1 MDTLEHINSMTRQAY
16 NLAVQKYHD
25 LFHNEMNEKEYD
37 RKLLDSFSAKFNK
50 DSLICDAGCGP
61 SGHIGRYLF
70 DKGIK
75 VVGVDISEKCVEL
88 ARLNNPKIKFE
99 CADISKMPFDNNS
112 FDGLISYYSIIN
124 TPKIY
129 LGRIFAEFRR
139 VLKPGGNLL
148 VAVKVGTNEGYIDD
162 LLGIKTKIYSTLFT
176 QEEIVAYFSQA
187 GFLLEF
193 FDKRNPY
200 DFEISNERI
209 FAIGKSFEINRLC
222 LLLTPSSEQA
232 TGHIKNIFQSS
243 G

>member
-16 NLAVQKYHD
+16 NLAARKYHD

-129 LGRIFAEFRR
+129 VGRIFAEFRR
-139 VLKPGGNLL
+139 VLKPGGSLL
-148 VAVKVGTNEGYIDD
+148 VAVKAGTVEGYIDD
-162 LLGIKTKIYSTLFT
+162 LLGIKTKIYNTLFT
-176 QEEIVAYFSQA
+176 QEEIVAYFSQS

-209 FAIGKSFEINRLC
+209 FAIGKK
-222 LLLTPSSEQA
+222 LLD
-232 TGHIKNIFQSS
+232 
-243 G
+243 

>member
-1 MDTLEHINSMTRQAY
+1 MDTLKSINLLTRQAY
-16 NLAVQKYHD
+16 NLAAQKYHE

-37 RKLLDSFSAKFNK
+37 RKLLDSFAARFNK

-61 SGHIGRYLF
+61 SAHIGKYLF

-75 VVGVDISEKCVEL
+75 IVGVDISEECIEL
-88 ARLNNPKIKFE
+88 ARLYNPKMKFE
-99 CADISKMPFDNNS
+99 CADIASMPFVNNS

-129 LGRIFAEFRR
+129 ISKIFSEFRR
-139 VLKPGGNLL
+139 VLKPDGFLL
-148 VAVKVGTNEGYIDD
+148 VSVKSGTTEGYIDD
-162 LLGIKTKIYSTLFT
+162 LLGIKTQTYFSLFI
-176 QEEIVAYFSQA
+176 QEEIVNNFSRA

-209 FAIGKSFEINRLC
+209 FAIGKKI
-222 LLLTPSSEQA
+222 
-232 TGHIKNIFQSS
+232 
-243 G
+243 

>member
-1 MDTLEHINSMTRQAY
+1 MDSLEHINSLTRQAY
-16 NLAVQKYHD
+16 NTAAQKYHD

-37 RKLLDSFSAKFNK
+37 RKLLDSFAAKFNK

-70 DKGIK
+70 EKGIK

-88 ARLNNPKIKFE
+88 AQLNNPEMKFE
-99 CADISKMPFDNNS
+99 CADIASMPFDDNT

-129 LGRIFAEFRR
+129 VSKVFDEFRR
-139 VLKPGGNLL
+139 VLKTDGYLL
-148 VAVKVGTNEGYIDD
+148 VAVKAGTAEGYIDD

-176 QEEIVAYFSQA
+176 QDDLAAYFSQA

-209 FAIGKSFEINRLC
+209 FAIGK
-222 LLLTPSSEQA
+222 
-232 TGHIKNIFQSS
+232 KV
-243 G
+243 